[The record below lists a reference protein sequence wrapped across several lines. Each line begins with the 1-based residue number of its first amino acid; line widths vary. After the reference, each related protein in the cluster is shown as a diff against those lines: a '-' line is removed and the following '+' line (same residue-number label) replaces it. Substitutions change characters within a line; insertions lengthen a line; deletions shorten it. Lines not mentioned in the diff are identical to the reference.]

1 MAAATENMV
10 LDTRKERASGLYP
23 VRLRITYLRESKY
36 YPVQYVPIPEYE
48 AARETLPEKF
58 KFTPGQLIY
67 LNEDDYSRI
76 MGERPRKPYSTI
88 SLIFAEYKKRAR
100 NILDKMPLFSF
111 EKFEKKYLSN
121 KTDPN
126 DVFSMLRERAKELR
140 DGGRISTAVTFEC
153 TLSSLKKFAQK
164 EKLSFNKITVPF
176 LSKYEAWMLTP
187 KKPTGKKK
195 AKRNTLTTVG
205 IYLRNLRTVYNR
217 AIKTEIVSID
227 QYPFKKDEYQIPAG
241 PNVKKALTLEE
252 IKQIAGYD
260 ATPGINVKDM
270 ARLKYSNIDG
280 QIIRFV
286 RSKTEKERRKK
297 QKPIE
302 VFITKATG
310 RIIDTWGNKPAAPD
324 EYIFPIL
331 SPGMTPQQEYDAI
344 KGTTK
349 LINTYIKTIGENI
362 GIPEKITTYV
372 ARHSFAT
379 VLKRS
384 GASTEFIS
392 ESLGHSSLAVTENY
406 LDSFETEEK
415 KKWSEM
421 LLPEKQ

>member
-1 MAAATENMV
+1 MY
-10 LDTRKERASGLYP
+10 RY
-23 VRLRITYLRESKY
+23 
-36 YPVQYVPIPEYE
+36 PEYE

-67 LNEDDYSRI
+67 LDEDDYSRI

-153 TLSSLKKFAQK
+153 TLSSLKKFNQK

-176 LSKYEAWMLTP
+176 LNKYEAWMLTP

-260 ATPGINVKDM
+260 ATPGSNLQQCRDYWIFSYLCNGINVKDM
-270 ARLKYSNIDG
+270 ARLKYLNIDG
-280 QIIRFV
+280 QIIRFT
-286 RSKTEKERRKK
+286 RAKTERERRKK
-297 QKPIE
+297 PITIEVIITKPI
-302 VFITKATG
+302 G
-310 RIIDTWGNKPAAPD
+310 RIIDTWGNKPAIPD
-324 EYIFPIL
+324 QYIFPIL
-331 SPGMTPQQEYDAI
+331 SPDMTPQQEYDAI

-392 ESLGHSSLAVTENY
+392 ESLGHSNLTVTENY
-406 LDSFETEEK
+406 LDSFDTEEK
-415 KKWSEM
+415 KKWAEL